1 MSALNYHHLHYF
13 WAVAREGNLTRA
25 AQRLHVSQSALS
37 VQLKQLEGRL
47 GHALFERRG
56 RSLVLTE
63 AGSIALN
70 HADTIFRT
78 GDELVATLAGGAARR
93 REIVRVG
100 AVSTLSR
107 NFLHQWLKPLQGRD
121 DVELV
126 LRSGS
131 QAELLGLLDAH
142 ALDVVLSNL
151 AVETDAATPRHSQL
165 LAEVP
170 ASLVGRRARKP
181 MRFPDDL
188 SSIPVALPSR
198 QSAMRAAFDL
208 ILDRAGIVPH
218 IAAEVDDMAT
228 LRLLA
233 RDFKGVTLVPPVVVR
248 DELKSGALVERA
260 KLPEIR
266 ERFYAITTR
275 RRFPNPLL
283 KPLLEG
289 AEAKPVRQARI
300 T

>member
-1 MSALNYHHLHYF
+1 MPSLNYHHLHYF

-25 AQRLHVSQSALS
+25 ARRLHVSQSALS
-37 VQLKQLEGRL
+37 VQLRQLEARL

-56 RSLVLTE
+56 RALVLTE
-63 AGSIALN
+63 AGAIALN
-70 HADTIFRT
+70 HADAIFRT
-78 GDELVATLAGGAARR
+78 GDELLATLAGGDARR
-93 REIVRVG
+93 RDVVRIG

-107 NFLHQWLKPLQGRD
+107 NFQHQWLKPLLGRD

-151 AVETDAATPRHSQL
+151 AVETDAAAPRHNQL
-165 LAEVP
+165 LAELP
-170 ASLVGRRARKP
+170 ASLLGRRARRP
-181 MRFPDDL
+181 LRFPDDL
-188 SSIPVALPSR
+188 ANVPVALPSR
-198 QSAMRAAFDL
+198 QSAMRSAFDL
-208 ILDRAGIVPH
+208 IMDRAGIVPR

-233 RDFKGVTLVPPVVVR
+233 RDFKGVTLVPAVVVR
-248 DELKSGALVERA
+248 DELRAGVLVERA
-260 KLPEIR
+260 KLPAIR

-283 KPLLEG
+283 RPLLEADG
-289 AEAKPVRQARI
+289 TRTTRAA
-300 T
+300 